1 MTLPPADFW
10 DYLRRATPARI
21 ALGRSG
27 DGLPTRRVLEFEL
40 AHARARDA
48 VAASL
53 DHLALNAELAHWNPV
68 LVRSKAQDRAVFL
81 QRPDLG
87 RRLAQESAR
96 ALSRGTYDATI
107 VIADGLSAGAVQV
120 QGAQLCKM
128 LLTAQNFVFAP
139 PVVALQARVALG
151 DAIAALQ
158 GAALVVVLI
167 GERPGLSCWESM
179 GAYIT
184 FGPRPGVTT
193 DSERNCVSN
202 ISAQGLSLES
212 ASRRILALMAHARTM
227 RRTGTLLKED
237 DVLGLL
243 PLPPKP

>member
-1 MTLPPADFW
+1 
-10 DYLRRATPARI
+10 
-21 ALGRSG
+21 
-27 DGLPTRRVLEFEL
+27 
-40 AHARARDA
+40 
-48 VAASL
+48 
-53 DHLALNAELAHWNPV
+53 
-68 LVRSKAQDRAVFL
+68 
-81 QRPDLG
+81 
-87 RRLAQESAR
+87 
-96 ALSRGTYDATI
+96 
-107 VIADGLSAGAVQV
+107 
-120 QGAQLCKM
+120 
-128 LLTAQNFVFAP
+128 
-139 PVVALQARVALG
+139 
-151 DAIAALQ
+151 
-158 GAALVVVLI
+158 
-167 GERPGLSCWESM
+167 M